1 MNPSIK
7 LVGNKK
13 IKIKR
18 NFAKLAREHRTN
30 LIKKEKEKKEKIYK
44 ERFELLNDYA
54 NDREHY
60 IFNIDEFLKG
70 TYPLSY
76 YTIDEHIKRERKKRE
91 EKEKLINR
99 SFVLEKII
107 IKHLEQNYYD
117 KKNKFRYSDDFNN
130 DNLYNF
136 YYNEKF
142 FLDEYDFMR
151 VENEVREILKDEFQN
166 DYFDPYL

>member
-1 MNPSIK
+1 MDSSIK
-7 LVGNKK
+7 LVTKKK

-18 NFAKLAREHRTN
+18 NFAKLAREHRNN
-30 LIKKEKEKKEKIYK
+30 LIKKEKEKKDKTYK

-60 IFNIDEFLKG
+60 IYNIDEFLKG

-76 YTIDEHIKRERKKRE
+76 YTIDEHIKREMKKRKK
-91 EKEKLINR
+91 KEKLIYR
-99 SFVLEKII
+99 AFKLEEII
-107 IKHLEQNYYD
+107 IKNLQQNYYD
-117 KKNKFRYSDDFNN
+117 KKNKFIYSGDSDDY
-130 DNLYNF
+130 NLYNF

-151 VENEVREILKDEFQN
+151 VENEVREIFKDEFQN